1 MKILVVR
8 FKQIGDA
15 ILSSVICN
23 SLKKS
28 FPDAQ
33 VDYVLYDYV
42 APLFKGH
49 PYIDNILE
57 ISKEEAKNPFLYL
70 KRVYEITRTK
80 YDIIIDVMGTPKSE
94 FFTLF
99 SLGTKYRIG
108 RVGKKKRFLRG
119 STFNRYILE
128 PEGPHDECY
137 KALLTLKPLEEDGY
151 KIIYDDKMVIGVT
164 EEERNNLKIRM
175 EESGVDF
182 SKPVYVFAVNSRR
195 EHKIYPVEDMKKVVE
210 GVLEKYS
217 AQVVLFYSPEEKG
230 FVKEFHTMLENNPR
244 VFSNIETKSIKEL
257 AALIKNCDMFIGNEG
272 GPRHLAQGVGTP
284 SLSIWRH
291 GGGRDT
297 WIPKDE
303 KHQGISTEDFVKI
316 TPNYDSLDHLSKYD
330 LITPEYI
337 LKKLDE
343 MIKKLN
349 IRN

>member
-1 MKILVVR
+1 MKILVIR

-33 VDYVLYDYV
+33 IDYVLYDYV

-49 PYIDNILE
+49 PYIDNVIE
-57 ISKEEAKNPFLYL
+57 ISKKEAKNPVLYL
-70 KRVYEITRTK
+70 KRVYQITRAK

-108 RVGKKKRFLRG
+108 RVGTKKRFLRG
-119 STFNRYILE
+119 STFNHYIFE
-128 PEGPHDECY
+128 PKGAHDECY
-137 KALLTLKPLEEDGY
+137 KALLTLKPLEEAGF
-151 KIIYDDKMVIGVT
+151 KIIYDNKMVVGLT
-164 EEERNNLKIRM
+164 EEEIENLREKM
-175 EESGVDF
+175 KKSGIDF
-182 SKPVYVFAVNSRR
+182 TKPIYIFAVTSRR
-195 EHKIYPVEDMKKVVE
+195 EHKIYPIENMKKIVM

-217 AQVVLFYSPEEKG
+217 AQVILFYSPEEKE
-230 FVKEFHTMLENNPR
+230 FVKNFHKMLGDNSR
-244 VFSNIETKSIKEL
+244 IFSNVETKSIKEL
-257 AALIKNCDMFIGNEG
+257 ASLIKNCDMFIGNEG
-272 GPRHLAQGVGTP
+272 GPRHLAQGVGIP

-297 WIPKDE
+297 WIPKS
-303 KHQGISTEDFVKI
+303 KNHSGISTEDFALI
-316 TPNYDSLDHLSKYD
+316 TPNYEELNHCERYN
-330 LITPEYI
+330 LITPEYVLEKI
-337 LKKLDE
+337 DS

-349 IRN
+349 IRK